1 MDNASAAKIGGFDIG
16 PTTIYGR
23 AVAIR
28 VLFCNSTEN
37 LFVLIRDRTKIGLRR
52 LRKVLLLVLR
62 AGWTSFNPR
71 NPGVLLGTAILGV
84 LIMRRYRYRFLEAE
98 VAIRKRFWS
107 NLMQTALTYDEW
119 AHAAGMLEKYQWRR
133 RVRCSHLQTLLGLQR
148 HKHCENSG
156 SLSEK
161 EIWL

>member
-1 MDNASAAKIGGFDIG
+1 MENVSAAKIGGFDIG

-37 LFVLIRDRTKIGLRR
+37 LLVLVRDRTKIGLRR
-52 LRKVLLLVLR
+52 LRKVLFLVLR
-62 AGWTSFNPR
+62 AAWTSFNPR

-84 LIMRRYRYRFLEAE
+84 FIMRRYRYRFLEAE
-98 VAIRKRFWS
+98 VAIRTRFWS

-133 RVRCSHLQTLLGLQR
+133 RVRCLHPLTLVCLQL
-148 HKHCENSG
+148 HNCNFNSKK
-156 SLSEK
+156 LSES
-161 EIWL
+161 